1 MKMGNGCQ
9 EMEFVAA
16 SNNKKEE
23 EEEEEEEE
31 VEVEVEEEEGAESFC
46 VFSDPIDYGGSRCDD
61 GGVSGGNSSN
71 VNSSSCIVVVAGE
84 IGSGDVLP
92 PYCYEDVEEE
102 EEEEE
107 EASAFPSMLPV
118 ESADLELSG
127 SNAAAALREFDV
139 VSVDGSHHRKQRQQI
154 LADTT
159 PQFREEED
167 DDAACEKLRVVTAKR
182 KSVSLRIENGY
193 AGGGGGD
200 ECCLSNRR
208 IVAPPEEVSA
218 KSSPLRVRKRME
230 EEEEE
235 EEEEEDMQTGISED
249 AEERR
254 KSLVSAARASSSSS
268 VPKFKWGD
276 LDDED
281 LEQMQQ
287 VGGGGDV
294 QKGFLALPTSP
305 EEEDV
310 VADQSAQAEKLA
322 SEIAVAGDSQG
333 VVALLSLHSP
343 PDSQRFLLPNAAV
356 PDVVQGASLALVA
369 GAGES
374 QREFCLQNATTTPE
388 EEEEAGA
395 SSLSEVGTNLDNE
408 VVVSG
413 LAMLAMCELTGAVL
427 APDGVAAGGSLATR
441 KGEVATK
448 QDDHLVVEE
457 NSEIGIELEN
467 ITTSLLAAGVMSPPS
482 QACNECDVR
491 QHSSELSG
499 WTTSAPSAF
508 MATDSGLPSVHDCDD
523 PLTDRVMEK
532 CAIVVNTL
540 EASLGGTGDIDS
552 CNPDVVTIDLAPLET
567 SCEGLT
573 AGVDAALER
582 VDGSV
587 KSAEEQMMDVGMM
600 MTNDM
605 MIEKY
610 DEGECKERFRQ
621 RLWCYL
627 FENLNRAI
635 DELYFLCE
643 LESDVDQMKEAL
655 IVLDEAGV
663 DFKDLK
669 MRVDG
674 FDRVRKGPGLPRP
687 VSAAS
692 TSSSISSKDQQR
704 HPRAIAWEVRRVTT
718 TSQHRADMLSSSLEA
733 LKKAQSA
740 QPHSRPQGRRRD
752 TSRVLSFDRDPE
764 DDVFSKFLMLRES
777 VCPLRESAISKSRE
791 NPPPVREPAVI
802 SVDSSSKSKDI
813 LPSRRDIFLKSKD
826 PLSVF
831 KEVPGKLVDAI
842 PVSTD
847 SPSKPRESQS
857 SKNQSLNLEPPLNAE
872 RRHCDSIGFNAE
884 DCAASEVVTYHH
896 STSSARASP
905 QEKEAG
911 KKGGSLKDEMLTNRS
926 TDSMGKR
933 STSSA
938 SQIDRFMRP
947 TASSG
952 QRVASRE
959 REQNLPVSKSP
970 SMEAWKEKRNWED
983 ILSSPLNIASRVSRS
998 PGPGRK
1004 STERVRVLHDK
1015 LMSPERK
1022 KKTPTETK
1030 KEQEEKQARATRLRM
1045 ELEME
1050 KVQRLQRTTEKL
1062 TRVSEWQAVRSSR
1075 LREGMHAR
1083 QQRGESRHEAHLAQ
1097 IARRASDES
1106 CKVSE
1111 VRFITSLSEENRKL
1125 SLQQKLQDSETRRA
1139 ERLQNLRIKQKEDYA
1154 REEAAQ
1160 ERRRHLEAERL
1171 QRIAE
1176 AQRRKEEGKARRE
1189 EERKAASAAREAR
1202 AVEHVRKKEVRAKA
1216 QQEEAELLGQKLA
1229 ERLRESALRRKVYLE
1244 QIKERAIMDLD
1255 KQDKR
1260 SRDILSES
1268 PVRLRD
1274 QVSPSGR
1281 RTSSREKVA
1290 PGQIFESESVTD
1302 RDLTSGELVGSARSN
1317 IAAGLYPMAGSND
1330 SIPLQ
1335 KQALKKRVKKLRQR
1349 LASRKSEFLEHSP
1362 GVDGYGMGSASL
1374 AGAARSRIGRW
1385 LQELGR
1391 LQQTR
1396 KPGNFSVSCLIIAE
1410 MVK

>member
-1 MKMGNGCQ
+1 M
-9 EMEFVAA
+9 
-16 SNNKKEE
+16 
-23 EEEEEEEE
+23 
-31 VEVEVEEEEGAESFC
+31 
-46 VFSDPIDYGGSRCDD
+46 
-61 GGVSGGNSSN
+61 
-71 VNSSSCIVVVAGE
+71 
-84 IGSGDVLP
+84 
-92 PYCYEDVEEE
+92 
-102 EEEEE
+102 
-107 EASAFPSMLPV
+107 
-118 ESADLELSG
+118 
-127 SNAAAALREFDV
+127 
-139 VSVDGSHHRKQRQQI
+139 
-154 LADTT
+154 
-159 PQFREEED
+159 
-167 DDAACEKLRVVTAKR
+167 
-182 KSVSLRIENGY
+182 
-193 AGGGGGD
+193 
-200 ECCLSNRR
+200 
-208 IVAPPEEVSA
+208 
-218 KSSPLRVRKRME
+218 
-230 EEEEE
+230 
-235 EEEEEDMQTGISED
+235 
-249 AEERR
+249 
-254 KSLVSAARASSSSS
+254 
-268 VPKFKWGD
+268 
-276 LDDED
+276 
-281 LEQMQQ
+281 
-287 VGGGGDV
+287 
-294 QKGFLALPTSP
+294 
-305 EEEDV
+305 
-310 VADQSAQAEKLA
+310 
-322 SEIAVAGDSQG
+322 
-333 VVALLSLHSP
+333 
-343 PDSQRFLLPNAAV
+343 
-356 PDVVQGASLALVA
+356 
-369 GAGES
+369 
-374 QREFCLQNATTTPE
+374 
-388 EEEEAGA
+388 
-395 SSLSEVGTNLDNE
+395 
-408 VVVSG
+408 
-413 LAMLAMCELTGAVL
+413 
-427 APDGVAAGGSLATR
+427 
-441 KGEVATK
+441 
-448 QDDHLVVEE
+448 
-457 NSEIGIELEN
+457 
-467 ITTSLLAAGVMSPPS
+467 
-482 QACNECDVR
+482 
-491 QHSSELSG
+491 
-499 WTTSAPSAF
+499 
-508 MATDSGLPSVHDCDD
+508 
-523 PLTDRVMEK
+523 
-532 CAIVVNTL
+532 
-540 EASLGGTGDIDS
+540 
-552 CNPDVVTIDLAPLET
+552 
-567 SCEGLT
+567 
-573 AGVDAALER
+573 
-582 VDGSV
+582 
-587 KSAEEQMMDVGMM
+587 
-600 MTNDM
+600 
-605 MIEKY
+605 
-610 DEGECKERFRQ
+610 
-621 RLWCYL
+621 
-627 FENLNRAI
+627 
-635 DELYFLCE
+635 
-643 LESDVDQMKEAL
+643 
-655 IVLDEAGV
+655 
-663 DFKDLK
+663 
-669 MRVDG
+669 
-674 FDRVRKGPGLPRP
+674 
-687 VSAAS
+687 
-692 TSSSISSKDQQR
+692 
-704 HPRAIAWEVRRVTT
+704 TT

-847 SPSKPRESQS
+847 SPSKPRESRS

-926 TDSMGKR
+926 TDSIGKR

-1349 LASRKSEFLEHSP
+1349 LASRKSEFLERSP

-1374 AGAARSRIGRW
+1374 AGDSICVFHLQRFLFECNRSLYNW
-1385 LQELGR
+1385 HD
-1391 LQQTR
+1391 
-1396 KPGNFSVSCLIIAE
+1396 NFCEVQVETCLILL
-1410 MVK
+1410 MVLKMHSSCVHSYKQVQHGLE